1 MKIEN
6 IKYKGVTLNFLTTP
20 KVKPETLLIMEQRVL
35 QMSPQEYFYSRS
47 AMERDYKF
55 LVGVQQ
61 AILSYSQ
68 QPHDVG
74 YTVGGL
80 YELAEIVEGML
91 DVIHKEL
98 SGGGCL

>member
-6 IKYKGVTLNFLTTP
+6 MRYKGVTLKFLTTP
-20 KVKPETLLIMEQRVL
+20 KVKPETFTIMEQRVL
-35 QMSPQEYFYSRS
+35 QMSPTEYFFSRS

-55 LVGVQQ
+55 LIGVQH

-68 QPHDVG
+68 HPHDIG
-74 YTVGGL
+74 YTTGGL

-91 DVIHKEL
+91 DVISGEL
-98 SGGGCL
+98 L